1 MPKTFFAALETPAMF
16 SSAPFGLT
24 AGPTS
29 PSAVLYWKRIWSL
42 ALDEFDSSAVLPQYL
57 GQDYCRLF
65 GTVRRG
71 ECEQFTAQV
80 SNVDYEW
87 YLRVM

>member
-1 MPKTFFAALETPAMF
+1 
-16 SSAPFGLT
+16 
-24 AGPTS
+24 
-29 PSAVLYWKRIWSL
+29 
-42 ALDEFDSSAVLPQYL
+42 VLPQYL

-87 YLRVM
+87 YLRAM